1 MSLFRIV
8 DRDGEMLADADT
20 LDGVTEVVRN
30 APVTQGQRPLKGCS
44 GKDFQQELFVPT
56 TTAAFHGEAR
66 AVGMLLQE

>member
-30 APVTQGQRPLKGCS
+30 APGPAPLKGCS